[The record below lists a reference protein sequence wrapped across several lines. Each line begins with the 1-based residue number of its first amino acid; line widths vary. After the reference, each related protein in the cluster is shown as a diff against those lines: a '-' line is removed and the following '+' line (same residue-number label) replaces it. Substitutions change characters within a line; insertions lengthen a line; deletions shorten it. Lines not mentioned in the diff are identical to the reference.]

1 MDSMFHTNEENEEV
15 DQRLLHMLP
24 PQSIARPTCFYLS
37 RFEQQC
43 TGTLSDPITLLQ
55 VTMIMVDFDGVG
67 DFDGDGDFD
76 VEVGAGDGVGD
87 GYIRS
92 PFNRCQYPQKNP
104 FSNHH

>member
-15 DQRLLHMLP
+15 DQRLLHDP
-24 PQSIARPTCFYLS
+24 RASISVDVNSSAPA
-37 RFEQQC
+37 
-43 TGTLSDPITLLQ
+43 LSDPITLLQ